1 MGRGA
6 WDRAGRGRTLT
17 ERADNSAAGSTR
29 LLDADEAP
37 PWIARNPGAA
47 SPFLLLGD
55 HAGRLIPRALGTL
68 GLPAA
73 ERRRHIAWDIGVA
86 GLGEAL
92 SDLLGATFIRQRF
105 SRLVIDCNRDPARPD
120 AIPPVSD
127 GVEIPGNRG
136 LAPGERAARIARIAR
151 PYHAAIAAEL
161 DARSSRNL
169 PTTLISLHSFTP
181 RMDGFDRP
189 WAFGVLHAGDS
200 AFSLAALRRLRAELG
215 EGLVGDN
222 QPYRMDEVDFTVP
235 SHARPRGLDYLEL
248 ETRQDLIATAAG
260 QRQAARR
267 LARLLPQVLAE
278 GPRV

>member
-1 MGRGA
+1 MTEPADKSGA
-6 WDRAGRGRTLT
+6 
-17 ERADNSAAGSTR
+17 ESTR

-37 PWIARNPGAA
+37 PWIVRNPGAA

-55 HAGRLIPRALGTL
+55 HAGRLIPRGLGTL

-120 AIPPVSD
+120 AIPAVSD
-127 GVEIPGNRG
+127 GVEIPGNRA
-136 LAPGERAARIARIAR
+136 LTPGDRAARIAGIAR

-161 DARSSRNL
+161 DARRARNL
-169 PTTLISLHSFTP
+169 STTLISLHSFTP
-181 RMDGFDRP
+181 RMEGFDRP

-200 AFSLAALRRLRAELG
+200 AFSLAALSRLRAELG
-215 EGLVGDN
+215 EALVGDN

-235 SHARPRGLDYLEL
+235 AHAGPRGLDYLEL

-267 LARLLPQVLAE
+267 LVRLLPRVLADV
-278 GPRV
+278 PHL